1 MWLRKDTGCQGVH
14 VGPHQGVIG
23 NGVSGGLFM
32 PQGGDCRRWAV
43 MGSAWAQKRAFVGGG
58 VSEGPCVVPEGCHR
72 EQGIIGS
79 F

>member
-1 MWLRKDTGCQGVH
+1 
-14 VGPHQGVIG
+14 
-23 NGVSGGLFM
+23 
-32 PQGGDCRRWAV
+32 